1 MSKTSRILPEVE
13 PVVVVVG
20 VSGVALAMV
29 GVDEGRVGGEGDWDH
44 VCLPHVA
51 VPVRLLRPAV
61 AASELK
67 FVGLGNLHVT
77 VKMV

>member
-1 MSKTSRILPEVE
+1 MSEASRILPEVE
-13 PVVVVVG
+13 PVV
-20 VSGVALAMV
+20 GVAAGVDLAIV
-29 GVDEGRVGGEGDWDH
+29 CVDEGRVSGEGDGDH

-67 FVGLGNLHVT
+67 L
-77 VKMV
+77 